1 MKNLSLRSLIKSGLA
16 LAFLAVFFTACQKMD
31 VRPPGNTD
39 KRTIAQLVS
48 QTPGFELLKAAI
60 ARAGLQDDLNKPGNL
75 TVFAPTN
82 DAFIAAGF
90 KNTADIAKADKEV
103 LKSILLFHVLDKRV
117 PASAI
122 PEANNTPV
130 TALSGGT
137 LYATRK
143 GSNVSIN
150 GVTVIRAD
158 INAANGVIHVINR
171 VLLPP
176 AGNLVVV
183 AQSNPAFSFLVAAVV
198 RAGLASALQGD
209 GPLTVFAPTNQ
220 AFIDAGFKDINSI
233 QQADPAALTPIL
245 LYHVVAGRVFSSQ
258 LSNGPVPTLLIPQ
271 TVGISLAGPTVKGNR
286 NATPSN
292 IIITDVVATN
302 GVVHAI
308 DQVLLPNP

>member
-1 MKNLSLRSLIKSGLA
+1 MKKFSMRLMITPGLMVAFFA
-16 LAFLAVFFTACQKMD
+16 LLFSACQKMD
-31 VRPPGNTD
+31 LRPPGNTD
-39 KRTIAQLVS
+39 KRSIAQLVS

-60 ARAGLQDDLNKPGNL
+60 SRAGLQDDLNKPGNL

-82 DAFIAAGF
+82 DAFINAGF
-90 KNTADIAKADKEV
+90 KTTSDIAKADKET
-103 LKSILLFHVLDKRV
+103 LRNILLFHVLGQRV

-130 TALSGGT
+130 TTLSQQT
-137 LYATRK
+137 LYATRN

-150 GVTVIRAD
+150 GVSVVRAD
-158 INAANGVIHVINR
+158 INASNGVIHVINR

-176 AGNLVVV
+176 VGNIVDV
-183 AQSNPAFSFLVAAVV
+183 AQSNPAFSFLVAAVI
-198 RAGLASALQGD
+198 RAELVNALQGD
-209 GPLTVFAPTNQ
+209 GPLTVFAPTNE
-220 AFIDAGFKDINSI
+220 AFINAGFPDISSI
-233 QQADPAALTPIL
+233 QQAKPADLTPIL

-258 LSNGPVPTLLIPQ
+258 LSNGPVPTLLTPQ
-271 TVGISLAGPTVKGNR
+271 TVGISLAGPTVRGNR
-286 NATPSN
+286 NSSASN